1 MSGSGEELVDARYS
15 HHWRLPELGRTGQ
28 ERLLSARILIVG
40 CGALGATL
48 ASLTARAGVGA
59 IRIVDR
65 DFVDLSNL
73 QRQTLF
79 DEDDVAQ
86 RLPKAEAARRKLASI
101 NSGIVVEA
109 IVADA
114 GPQNIETLMQ
124 GVDLV
129 LDGTDNAE
137 TRYVINDACLK
148 RGVPWVYG
156 GVVGVRGLM
165 MSVLPA
171 AGPCLR
177 CLFRE
182 PPAPGSLS
190 TCDTLGV
197 LATAPALVAAI
208 QATEALKILTGTPPV
223 QGVLSID
230 LWRMEFQSIFVA
242 RQPDCP
248 ACARH
253 EYSFL
258 EDRKTSHAVRLC
270 GRDIVQISPPEPT
283 DIDLEGMART
293 LAVAGRARSNGFL
306 LDFRVED
313 YELVVFRDGRML
325 VKGTSDPAI
334 ARALVARYLGA

>member
-1 MSGSGEELVDARYS
+1 
-15 HHWRLPELGRTGQ
+15 
-28 ERLLSARILIVG
+28 
-40 CGALGATL
+40 
-48 ASLTARAGVGA
+48 
-59 IRIVDR
+59 
-65 DFVDLSNL
+65 
-73 QRQTLF
+73 
-79 DEDDVAQ
+79 
-86 RLPKAEAARRKLASI
+86 
-101 NSGIVVEA
+101 
-109 IVADA
+109 
-114 GPQNIETLMQ
+114 
-124 GVDLV
+124 
-129 LDGTDNAE
+129 
-137 TRYVINDACLK
+137 
-148 RGVPWVYG
+148 
-156 GVVGVRGLM
+156 M

-182 PPAPGSLS
+182 PPAPGSLP